1 MMCVAA
7 LAVACSEDD
16 DVAPEAPL
24 FPAVQTYTIATAGE
38 NCTFTLQ
45 PNLDWI
51 VSIPTTAE
59 ITNWFYLDDGGYPTY
74 SLHGKAGESV
84 QVVVATNH
92 KTEFDVTHTVDVS
105 LTMGGQTE
113 VVATITLGHD
123 ERQLTICPVMLDDEG
138 YFMMDTDGYQYDEA
152 GVSSEGVTMVWPE
165 GMSSFQTRL
174 KVTSNFGW
182 MVANMPAWVQ
192 AISKAEAG
200 VTELWLQ
207 GNARNYPLQAAS
219 EELQFVDAAQPE
231 KVVATMKLSIPGAAN
246 HFATTGFAEI
256 TEFNYEGLHYNELA
270 GEWVDGTV
278 NGSVCVAEGAEV
290 VTLEFVKMG
299 FSTEAVFES
308 EWLTATLD
316 APIEGEG
323 VLQDRTLRLSAT
335 VNEGYERSAYVLV
348 IPRASLP
355 EELWM
360 ISTESGVAPDF
371 EQYLV
376 TTVRQQAEPGPM
388 KPVSET
394 ALLAGGGQFGEL
406 SADQWL
412 PNEVQAPFH
421 YDLLYTNT
429 FLNESSD
436 ADLLMRTPYAAALC
450 YGFNAAGSLV
460 ELAEGESWL
469 EVVAIDE
476 DKLRIKMYPELAGK
490 GIKNENTGDLEGYI
504 LFRDA
509 EGNAIAT
516 LLCRYNPQTSTEGM
530 LIQFAYPQEAADYNG
545 SSLVRLTGGDDF
557 LKYNSEY
564 GAPVYQLTFTS
575 ATPNMSMLTGF
586 QENWIF
592 IYHDDADSEWL
603 KYEYSEEYQV
613 VTMNAAKGNG
623 KRGALIFKDAETG
636 LNKFVLICE
645 LNVAQ

>member
-7 LAVACSEDD
+7 TVVACSEDD
-16 DVAPEAPL
+16 DVALEAPA
-24 FPAVQTYTIATAGE
+24 FPAAATYTIPTAGE
-38 NCTFTLQ
+38 SCTFSLQ
-45 PNLDWI
+45 PNLDWT

-59 ITNWFYLDDGGYPTY
+59 VTNWFYLDDGGYPTY

-84 QVVVATNH
+84 QVVVATNN
-92 KTEFDVTHTVDVS
+92 KTEFDQSHSVEVS

-113 VVATITLGHD
+113 VVATVTLGHG
-123 ERQLTICPVMLDDEG
+123 ERQLTISPVLLDEEG

-152 GVSSEGVTMVWPE
+152 GVSAEGVRMVWPE

-174 KVTSNFGW
+174 KVTSNVDW
-182 MVANMPAWVQ
+182 LVANMPAWVQ

-207 GNARNYPLQAAS
+207 GNALNYPMEAQS
-219 EELQFVDAAQPE
+219 EELQFVDAEQPE

-246 HFATTGFAEI
+246 HFATTGFAET
-256 TEFNYEGLHYNELA
+256 TEFNYEGQHYNELA

-299 FSTEAVFES
+299 FSTEAIFES
-308 EWLTATLD
+308 EWLTAALD

-323 VLQDRTLRLSAT
+323 VLQNRALRLSAA
-335 VNEGYERSAYVLV
+335 VNEGYERSAFVLV

-355 EELWM
+355 DELWM

-371 EQYLV
+371 EQYVV

-406 SADQWL
+406 SADTWL
-412 PNEVQAPFH
+412 PDEVQSPYH

-436 ADLLMRTPYAAALC
+436 ADLLMRTPYAAAVC
-450 YGFNAAGSLV
+450 YGFDATGSLV
-460 ELAEGESWL
+460 ELAADASWL
-469 EVVAIDE
+469 EVVSLDE
-476 DKLRIKMYPELAGK
+476 DNIRIKMYPELAGE

-516 LLCRYNPQTSTEGM
+516 LLCRYNSQSSTEGM
-530 LIQFAYPQEAADYNG
+530 LIEFAYPQEAADYNG
-545 SSLVRLTGGDDF
+545 SSLVRLTGGDEF
-557 LKYNSEY
+557 LFYNSEY
-564 GAPVYQLTFTS
+564 SAPVYLLTYTS
-575 ATPNMSMLTGF
+575 ATPNMSMLKGF
-586 QENWIF
+586 QEGWTF
-592 IYHDDADSEWL
+592 FYHNEEDSQWL
-603 KYEYSEEYQV
+603 NYEFSEEYQV
-613 VTMNAAKGNG
+613 VTMNASMGNG
-623 KRGALIFKDAETG
+623 KRGALVFKDVETG
-636 LNKFVLICE
+636 LNKFVLICA